1 MMLWQRARRR
11 AAAVRAQREGGF
23 ALVFVMCVITFVTML
38 VTSMMVVTSGSIV
51 PSVAGAYDQAA
62 DQAAQGG
69 LQAFIAYVDG
79 NCTGANST
87 VSACNL
93 PSNASGVTNI
103 SLPNASAGYTAT
115 YSWVAQK
122 DPGNR
127 YFRVKSTGRVSQGG
141 VSATRTVIGDIVGGA
156 NANLLNYGLVTG
168 FESQSSSDVL
178 SQWPQRQIALDST
191 AQNNTDVPVTGSCGS
206 GAAQNYTCINWSGA
220 SPGTAPGKVAV
231 CNATFDVNGGR
242 SNNLPP
248 NAPNPYV
255 DWTEQGLN
263 GDNYTHFA
271 PCQTSWGTL
280 TKLIAPANPDNGK
293 GGYYTNDAIL
303 VSNSYPGGTGPLFDQ
318 PVTTNWAYTSADA
331 GLCGTTPGLNYRSF
345 NLACAG
351 YPVEVGGTPTGQYP
365 VVSMPPGPQLP
376 TGAPVLN
383 PASTCAYAGPTRVVL
398 NGTTATV
405 TSPQT
410 TSAWVAGTGAA
421 YPAQCYTGVG
431 AQGMANQTISLVTP
445 VIIRIVTAVDNGTP
459 PNVTPAIAHGSSGWP
474 TTGQQLGTSNSTPST
489 ANSVF
494 YISSPAATSA
504 DTATAAAADA
514 CTSTA
519 TYTGAA
525 ASANCQWAD
534 TSTTQGSGFT
544 ADGTG
549 WTKYSTGTTCGTDA
563 TDKLTF
569 ECEYHGGTA
578 ATGQYALYRTAVKNA
593 LASASAS
600 YGASSSL
607 SLSCSATSV
616 TPTTASAS
624 QLACLMQDLVKKANT
639 SSRSAGYTSPS
650 TGDHQY
656 VVVPGTATTTTTN
669 NVTVGT
675 APSTNVTDPFFSTTS
690 GTAST
695 ETVTVKKT
703 TFTVG
708 RQVYKCYGIVS
719 LGLCQVTLGGPL
731 LGNQWGDGST
741 TANGYVPQFQVTI
754 TQTTYS
760 NFVQGATAVSS
771 FPSMSDVTQYQMGT
785 INPNGQGQTSTFG
798 QSGPGDLY
806 IQGTATN
813 TMAIVASDDVIVTNA
828 LAPTDPT
835 TAALEVVSRND
846 VRVYHP
852 VKCAASDT
860 TLIGYTSPGFCPND
874 ITGLYYGVQ
883 TTGRPDQQYVNMRP
897 DLANLTITAVIF
909 ALGNSASHIT
919 CPQPPSGGGV
929 CGGEF
934 TADNFGRGAPLGQLT
949 EIGTIGMQHH
959 APVGQEWEIPDTTG
973 QTSRPYSGY
982 QMAQQYLNLQALI
995 QAVSDVNNVI
1005 PLTSAV
1011 SYLWR
1016 IVSISSAANS

>member
-1 MMLWQRARRR
+1 MTAWQFARRR
-11 AAAVRAQREGGF
+11 IAALRSGEEDGF
-23 ALVFVMCVITFVTML
+23 VLIFVMCVVTFVTLL
-38 VTSMMVVTSGSIV
+38 VTSMVVVTGASVV
-51 PSVAGAYDQAA
+51 PSVTSAYSQAA

-79 NCTGANST
+79 NCAGATST
-87 VSACNL
+87 VSTCNL
-93 PSNASGVTNI
+93 PSNASGVTSL
-103 SLPNASAGYTAT
+103 SLPGASSSYTAT

-122 DPGNR
+122 DPSNR

-141 VSATRTVIGDIVGGA
+141 VSSTRTVIGDVVGGA

-178 SQWPQRQIALDST
+178 SAWPARQIALDST
-191 AQNNTDVPVTGSCGS
+191 GLADADVPVKGSCGS
-206 GAAQNYTCINWSGA
+206 GAAQSYTCINWSGS
-220 SPGTAPGKVAV
+220 SPGTAAGKVAI
-231 CNATFDVNGGR
+231 CNATFDAKGGR
-242 SNNLPP
+242 STNLPP
-248 NAPNPYV
+248 NAPSPYV

-280 TKLIAPANPDNGK
+280 TKLLAPANPGNGK

-303 VSNSYPGGTGPLFDQ
+303 VSNSYPGGTGPLFNQ

-331 GLCGTTPGLNYRSF
+331 GVCGTTPGLNYRSF

-351 YPVEVGGTPTGQYP
+351 YPVEVGGTPTGKYP
-365 VVSMPPGPQLP
+365 IVSMPPGPQLP

-405 TSPQT
+405 TSPET
-410 TSAWVAGTGAA
+410 TSAWVAGAGAA
-421 YPAQCYTGVG
+421 YPAQCFTGVG

-445 VIIRIVTAVDNGTP
+445 VTIRIVTALDNGTP

-494 YISSPAATSA
+494 YMSSPATTSA
-504 DTATAAAADA
+504 DVATATAADA

-519 TYTGAA
+519 TYTGAT

-544 ADGTG
+544 PDGTG
-549 WTKYSTGTTCGTDA
+549 WTKYSTGTTCGSDA

-569 ECEYHGGTA
+569 ECEYNGGTA
-578 ATGQYALYRTAVKNA
+578 ATGQYTLYRNSIKTA

-600 YGASSSL
+600 YAASSSL
-607 SLSCSATSV
+607 SLSCSAASV
-616 TPTTASAS
+616 NPTTASAS
-624 QLACLMQDLVKKANT
+624 QLACLLQDKIKKANT
-639 SSRSAGYTSPS
+639 SGHIAGYSTPS

-656 VVVPGTATTTTTN
+656 VAIPGSTTTTTTN

-675 APSTNVTDPFFSTTS
+675 APSTNVSDPFFTTTT

-708 RQVYKCYGIVS
+708 RQVYKCYGVVNLS
-719 LGLCQVTLGGPL
+719 GLCVVSGVVV
-731 LGNQWGDGST
+731 GNQWGDGNNTSG
-741 TANGYVPQFQVTI
+741 GYVPQFQVTI

-760 NFVQGATAVSS
+760 NFAQGASAVSS

-806 IQGTATN
+806 IEGTATN
-813 TMAIVASDDVIVTNA
+813 TMAIVASDDVVVTNA
-828 LAPTDPT
+828 LGPTDPT
-835 TAALEVVSRND
+835 TAALEVISRND

-852 VKCAASDT
+852 VKCAATDT
-860 TLIGYTSPGFCPND
+860 TLIGYTTPGFCPND
-874 ITGLYYGVQ
+874 ITGLYYGVE
-883 TTGRPDQQYVNMRP
+883 TTGRPDQQYVNLRP
-897 DLANLTITAVIF
+897 DLASLTITAVIF
-909 ALGNSASHIT
+909 ALGNSASHVT
-919 CPQPPSGGGV
+919 CPQPPNGGGV

-934 TADNFGRGAPLGQLT
+934 TADNFGRGAALGQLT

-982 QMAQQYLNLQALI
+982 QMAQQYLNVQGLI

-1005 PLTSAV
+1005 PLTSTV
-1011 SYLWR
+1011 SSLWH